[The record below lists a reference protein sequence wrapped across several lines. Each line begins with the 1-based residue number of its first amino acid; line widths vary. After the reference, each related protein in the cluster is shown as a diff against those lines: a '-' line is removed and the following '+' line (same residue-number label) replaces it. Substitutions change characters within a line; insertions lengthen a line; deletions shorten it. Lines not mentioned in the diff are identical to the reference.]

1 MDLGFYAGQVVV
13 VTGAGA
19 GIGREMAVRLG
30 RAGAKAVLVDVDEGR
45 VGEVAGEI
53 RDASGRALAMV
64 ADAADPDRMN
74 EVAGETVREFGGVDV
89 LINNAGRLFYG
100 GVAESDMADFETA
113 MRANFG
119 AAVASTRAFL
129 PHIVKSERGRIANLS
144 SAYGLI
150 GLAGAAPYTAAKFA
164 VRGFTESLRSEL
176 RTHPNV
182 AVSCVYPGGVK
193 TGIAWS
199 ALAAAGIDARRAA
212 ERFDRQVARTQP
224 GRAAEIILNGIARG
238 HSRVL
243 IGADAILAD
252 AVARVAGGQYERLLR
267 LVIRG

>member
-30 RAGAKAVLVDVDEGR
+30 RAGAKTVLVDIQEEKL
-45 VGEVAGEI
+45 GEVAAEI
-53 RDASGRALAMV
+53 RNAGGQALAMV
-64 ADAADPDRMN
+64 ADAAEQERMN
-74 EVAGETVREFGGVDV
+74 EVAGETLREFGGADV

-100 GVAESDMADFETA
+100 GVAESEMADFDA
-113 MRANFG
+113 VMRANFG
-119 AAVASTRAFL
+119 AAVASTKAFL

-150 GLAGAAPYTAAKFA
+150 GLGGAAPYTAAKFA

-176 RTHPNV
+176 RDRPNV

-199 ALAAAGIDARRAA
+199 ALAAAGVDAQRAA

-224 GRAAEIILNGIARG
+224 GRAAEVILNGVAQGRA
-238 HSRVL
+238 RVL

-252 AVARVAGGQYERLLR
+252 TVARVAGGRYEGLIR